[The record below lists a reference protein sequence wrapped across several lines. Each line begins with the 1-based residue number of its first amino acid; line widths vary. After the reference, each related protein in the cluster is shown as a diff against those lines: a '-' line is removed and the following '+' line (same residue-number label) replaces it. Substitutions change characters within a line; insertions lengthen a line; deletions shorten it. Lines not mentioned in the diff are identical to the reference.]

1 MGVVIEQNQNFSV
14 VLDPTISG
22 SAAFTTSAAA
32 PATQFV
38 GTGINAHVYLEGV
51 LARAIL

>member
-1 MGVVIEQNQNFSV
+1 LIEQNQNFAV

-22 SAAFTTSAAA
+22 VAAFTTLAAA